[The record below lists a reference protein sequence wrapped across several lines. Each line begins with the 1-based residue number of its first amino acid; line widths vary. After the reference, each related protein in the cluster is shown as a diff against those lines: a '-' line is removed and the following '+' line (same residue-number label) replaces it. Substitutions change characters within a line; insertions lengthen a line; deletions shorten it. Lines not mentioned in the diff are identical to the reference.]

1 MHSTSLRRRPQITPD
16 PFDVGLALAVAL
28 AFGTGI
34 VGLTALEF
42 GWDRVERVARRLF
55 MGIVLIAVLGLATL
69 LVVTLWTGAWPK

>member
-1 MHSTSLRRRPQITPD
+1 
-16 PFDVGLALAVAL
+16 VAL

-42 GWDRVERVARRLF
+42 GWDSVERVARRLF

-69 LVVTLWTGAWPK
+69 LAVTLWTGAWPK

>member
-1 MHSTSLRRRPQITPD
+1 M
-16 PFDVGLALAVAL
+16 AL

-69 LVVTLWTGAWPK
+69 LVVALWTGAWPK